1 MSRES
6 RPRKS
11 EVPQEELANRIES
24 IFGKKPPKERYVP
37 PPLPPEL
44 QKQSSHEKSRT
55 AQKDI
60 GETQWTLQLFWY
72 NGKLQKFRSDLSQ
85 SSTNLE
91 VLDQQTKKR

>member
-37 PPLPPEL
+37 PPLPAEL
-44 QKQSSHEKSRT
+44 QKQSSHER
-55 AQKDI
+55 QLGKDI
-60 GETQWTLQLFWY
+60 PLGRT
-72 NGKLQKFRSDLSQ
+72 
-85 SSTNLE
+85 
-91 VLDQQTKKR
+91 

>member
-11 EVPQEELANRIES
+11 HVDQEELANRHES

-44 QKQSSHEKSRT
+44 QTQSSHER
-55 AQKDI
+55 QLGKDI
-60 GETQWTLQLFWY
+60 PLGRT
-72 NGKLQKFRSDLSQ
+72 
-85 SSTNLE
+85 
-91 VLDQQTKKR
+91 